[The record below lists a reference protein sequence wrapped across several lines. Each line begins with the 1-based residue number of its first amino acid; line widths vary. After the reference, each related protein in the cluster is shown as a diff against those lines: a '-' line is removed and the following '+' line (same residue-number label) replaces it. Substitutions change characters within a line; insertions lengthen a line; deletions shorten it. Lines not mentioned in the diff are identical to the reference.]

1 MHAYL
6 KFIRVSAALHG
17 PHLERTDHG
26 PGWRLVCYGG
36 GLVGFKTRPVVA
48 SREKDDPFPW
58 PPYIPK
64 AVVEGLQWKEVV
76 ARWGTGRTWYRAR
89 LFCDAPTGDTQ
100 HFVCYEDEPS
110 CFLNC
115 PKEMFADD
123 LNKAGTRMEN
133 NEVESDDWVM
143 IDANGKLTE
152 AGQKLVNIL
161 TEAVHAKKTLA
172 QQLTIEPAIATVADD
187 DATTVTD
194 NTTAVT
200 EDNSSDEVVSFD

>member
-1 MHAYL
+1 M
-6 KFIRVSAALHG
+6 
-17 PHLERTDHG
+17 
-26 PGWRLVCYGG
+26 
-36 GLVGFKTRPVVA
+36 
-48 SREKDDPFPW
+48 
-58 PPYIPK
+58 
-64 AVVEGLQWKEVV
+64 V

>member
-1 MHAYL
+1 
-6 KFIRVSAALHG
+6 
-17 PHLERTDHG
+17 
-26 PGWRLVCYGG
+26 
-36 GLVGFKTRPVVA
+36 VA
-48 SREKDDPFPW
+48 
-58 PPYIPK
+58 
-64 AVVEGLQWKEVV
+64 
-76 ARWGTGRTWYRAR
+76 WYRAR

-161 TEAVHAKKTLA
+161 MEAAHAKKTLA

-187 DATTVTD
+187 DAFFFFF
-194 NTTAVT
+194 
-200 EDNSSDEVVSFD
+200 EI

>member
-1 MHAYL
+1 
-6 KFIRVSAALHG
+6 
-17 PHLERTDHG
+17 
-26 PGWRLVCYGG
+26 
-36 GLVGFKTRPVVA
+36 
-48 SREKDDPFPW
+48 
-58 PPYIPK
+58 
-64 AVVEGLQWKEVV
+64 
-76 ARWGTGRTWYRAR
+76 
-89 LFCDAPTGDTQ
+89 
-100 HFVCYEDEPS
+100 
-110 CFLNC
+110 
-115 PKEMFADD
+115 
-123 LNKAGTRMEN
+123 MEN

-200 EDNSSDEVVSFD
+200 EDNSSDEVVFRLNNMT